1 MMQKDMTCVQKKIL
15 LGLPLYAKYRNDD
28 RLVRFFA
35 AGLWREDVT
44 FSSYGES
51 GRQVYLCGLPLWGR
65 RIENNMLCWH
75 LGRNTKVSSLD
86 IADILER
93 DLNRLFGSR
102 PTADGK
108 RRRVFVFWA
117 NSGEIAMLLSI
128 FMPRLLFKMGLSARD
143 VVFLCTKQYHA
154 DMAAL
159 YFPEVKA
166 VVAKPKILRHVTKDL
181 RTKSWDVN
189 VFFTGAYFCEFE
201 RQAKRSSNPLDC
213 IEWMARYLELAPIT
227 VKLTPEL
234 QERLNEYEEAAD
246 RKLERQTD
254 WSKTIL
260 ISPHSF
266 SCGSLSAEDTET
278 IHDMAV
284 ERGFDVYFNE
294 VTGNKALTYP
304 ELLSKVRH
312 AAGVVGIRS
321 GLIDFLNCT
330 GVPMFVCYRRFPD
343 RGFNTPACDAE
354 AVLKMFTIRKSGN
367 ESLVTEALAEP
378 RINLNMIADWMDSVS
393 KTSNKRS

>member
-1 MMQKDMTCVQKKIL
+1 
-15 LGLPLYAKYRNDD
+15 
-28 RLVRFFA
+28 
-35 AGLWREDVT
+35 
-44 FSSYGES
+44 
-51 GRQVYLCGLPLWGR
+51 
-65 RIENNMLCWH
+65 MLCWH

-166 VVAKPKILRHVTKDL
+166 VVAKPKILRHVTRDL

-393 KTSNKRS
+393 KTSNKRTTCLSRNMSFEQTMVK

>member
-1 MMQKDMTCVQKKIL
+1 MQKDMTCVQKKIL
-15 LGLPLYAKYRNDD
+15 LGLPLYAKYRNND

-35 AGLWREDVT
+35 GGLWREDVT
-44 FSSYGES
+44 FSAYGES
-51 GRQVYLCGLPLWGR
+51 GRQVYFCGLPLWGR

-86 IADILER
+86 IADVLER

-117 NSGEIAMLLSI
+117 NSGEIAMLFSI

-166 VVAKPKILRHVTKDL
+166 VVAKPNILRHVTKDL

-201 RQAKRSSNPLDC
+201 RQAKRSSHPLDA
-213 IEWMARYLELAPIT
+213 IEWMARYLELAPIPA
-227 VKLTPEL
+227 KLTPEL
-234 QERLNEYEEAAD
+234 QERLDVYEEAAD
-246 RKLERQTD
+246 RKLERRTD

-266 SCGSLSAEDTET
+266 SCGSISAEDTAA

-284 ERGFDVYFNE
+284 ERGLDVYFNE
-294 VTGNKALTYP
+294 VTGSKALTYP
-304 ELLSKVRH
+304 ELLSKARH
-312 AAGVVGIRS
+312 AVGVVGIRS
-321 GLIDFLNCT
+321 GLIDFLKCA
-330 GVPMFVCYRRFPD
+330 GVPMFVCYRSFPD
-343 RGFNTPACDAE
+343 RGFNTPACDANS
-354 AVLKMFTIRKSGN
+354 VIKMFSLRRA
-367 ESLVTEALAEP
+367 ESESRVMEVLAEP
-378 RINLNMIADWMDSVS
+378 LVDLLNFELWLNSLRTG
-393 KTSNKRS
+393 K